1 VNASARI
8 ASARIG
14 RLAGLLVL
22 VLAAAGCATADY
34 GAFAWSGSDESSL
47 QAWFDQDLEPYLAE
61 TLTTHPRF
69 RRETVT
75 VAVMRGDEPQAAPD
89 SLSRALSL
97 RLTRFLQSTPG
108 VNLVWEGGRSAGDC
122 VRREDAH
129 YVIAVDLQ
137 QSGPGSH
144 RLAIRALDRE
154 EGLWVTGF
162 GREWNGRLTRGQYAR
177 SRQPAAT
184 GESRGLR
191 DDPFRED
198 EGDLLAERLA
208 AQLAADFCGFVGEP
222 LVVHAEAAGQDAFVA
237 ATVQLVANNLAR
249 SPHIRSV
256 PDPAAANLI
265 LSGRLYGIDGDLQQ
279 FWVQARPATTGARF
293 PVTDVA
299 AYVATAN
306 PGRLARRS
314 PPDAPSVTDAD
325 GARPAAPPAAP
336 PTAPPARDTGFASAR
351 SVELG
356 ALRLLTPNDHWMCRR
371 ADPWRRGARVLRPGE
386 SLADDDCFALEIE
399 VSGDAEVFL
408 LRRDPAAGLVRMMP
422 GRCGRYGRVPGR
434 SYGEATLRFPS
445 APAGWAHALRPPRAA
460 MREHWIALAVPVDA
474 AAAGLRRH
482 LDRLP
487 DDCAAEDGASVD
499 ADAWL
504 AGLDR
509 AADAAVSIRRL
520 DVPVGRQAARR
531 E

>member
-1 VNASARI
+1 VNAGARI
-8 ASARIG
+8 R
-14 RLAGLLVL
+14 RLAGLV
-22 VLAAAGCATADY
+22 VLALSAAGCATADY
-34 GAFAWSGSDESSL
+34 GTFAWSGSDESSL
-47 QAWFDQDLEPYLAE
+47 EAWFDQELEPYLAE

-97 RLTRFLQSTPG
+97 RLTRFLQTTPG
-108 VNLVWEGGRSAGDC
+108 VNLIWEGGRSAGDC

-129 YVIAVDLQ
+129 YVIAVALQ

-162 GREWNGRLTRGQYAR
+162 GKEWNGRLTRGQYAR

-184 GESRGLR
+184 AESRGLR

-198 EGDLLAERLA
+198 ESDLLAERLA

-222 LVVHAEAAGQDAFVA
+222 LVVHAEAAGRDGFVA
-237 ATVQLVANNLAR
+237 DTVQLVANNLAR

-265 LSGRLYGIDGDLQQ
+265 LSGRLYAIDGDLQQ
-279 FWVQARPATTGARF
+279 FWVQARPATAGARF

-299 AYVATAN
+299 AYVETPD

-314 PPDAPSVTDAD
+314 PPDVTGAPAAD
-325 GARPAAPPAAP
+325 DLRPAAPPAG
-336 PTAPPARDTGFASAR
+336 DTGPGTTD
-351 SVELG
+351 SVALG

-386 SLADDDCFALEIE
+386 SLADDACFALEIE

-408 LRRDPAAGLVRMMP
+408 LRRHPAAGLVRLMP
-422 GRCGRYGRVPGR
+422 GRCGRHGRVPGR

-460 MREHWIALAVPVDA
+460 MRERWIALALPADA
-474 AAAGLRRH
+474 AAADLRRH
-482 LDRLP
+482 LARLP

-509 AADAAVSIRRL
+509 LTNAAVSVRRL

>member
-1 VNASARI
+1 MNAG
-8 ASARIG
+8 ARIG
-14 RLAGLLVL
+14 RHAGLLVL
-22 VLAAAGCATADY
+22 ALAAAGCATADY

-47 QAWFDQDLEPYLAE
+47 EAWLDQELEPYLAE

-75 VAVMRGDEPQAAPD
+75 VAVMRGDAPQAAPD

-129 YVIAVDLQ
+129 YVVAVDLQ

-162 GREWNGRLTRGQYAR
+162 GKEWNGRLTRGQYAR
-177 SRQPAAT
+177 SRQPAVT

-191 DDPFRED
+191 DHPFRED

-208 AQLAADFCGFVGEP
+208 SQLAADFCGFVGEP

-237 ATVQLVANNLAR
+237 DTVQLVANNLAR

-256 PDPAAANLI
+256 RDPAAANLI
-265 LSGRLYGIDGDLQQ
+265 LSGRLYAIDGDLQQ
-279 FWVQARPATTGARF
+279 FWVQARPATAGARF

-299 AYVATAN
+299 AYVETSSPGRVALRSSPDATAA
-306 PGRLARRS
+306 PAAADPLPA
-314 PPDAPSVTDAD
+314 PPDRDPGFDS
-325 GARPAAPPAAP
+325 GRP
-336 PTAPPARDTGFASAR
+336 
-351 SVELG
+351 VELG
-356 ALRLLTPNDHWMCRR
+356 ALRVLTPNDHWMCRR
-371 ADPWRRGARVLRPGE
+371 GDPWRRGARVLRPGE
-386 SLADDDCFALEIE
+386 SLGDDACFALEIE

-408 LRRDPAAGLVRMMP
+408 LRRDPAAGLVRMIP
-422 GRCGRYGRVPGR
+422 GRCGRHGRVPGR
-434 SYGEATLRFPS
+434 TYGEATLRFPS

-460 MREHWIALAVPVDA
+460 MRERWIALALPADA
-474 AAAGLRRH
+474 AAADIRRH
-482 LDRLP
+482 LARLP

-509 AADAAVSIRRL
+509 LTDAAVSVRRL
-520 DVPVGRQAARR
+520 DVPVGRHAARR

>member
-1 VNASARI
+1 MRSRG
-8 ASARIG
+8 RTG
-14 RLAGLLVL
+14 RLVALLAL
-22 VLAAAGCATADY
+22 ALALAAAGCATADY

-47 QAWFDQDLEPYLAE
+47 EAWLDQDLEPYLAE

-75 VAVMRGDEPQAAPD
+75 VALMRGEEPEAAPD

-154 EGLWVTGF
+154 EGLWITGF
-162 GREWNGRLTRGQYAR
+162 GREWNGRLNRGQYAR

-208 AQLAADFCGFVGEP
+208 AKLAADFCGFVGEP
-222 LVVHAEAAGQDAFVA
+222 LVVHAEAADQDAFVA
-237 ATVQLVANNLAR
+237 DTVQLVANNLAR
-249 SPHIRSV
+249 SPYIRSV

-265 LSGRLYGIDGDLQQ
+265 LSGRLYALDGDLRQ
-279 FWVQARPATTGARF
+279 FWVQARPVAAGARF
-293 PVTDVA
+293 PVADVA
-299 AYVATAN
+299 AYVKTTAA
-306 PGRLARRS
+306 GRLARRS
-314 PPDAPSVTDAD
+314 PAEAAALAEPL
-325 GARPAAPPAAP
+325 PAAAP
-336 PTAPPARDTGFASAR
+336 GRLAGPGAGGG
-351 SVELG
+351 VQLG
-356 ALRLLTPNDHWMCRR
+356 ALRVLTPNDHWMCRR
-371 ADPWRRGARVLRPGE
+371 ADPWRRGARVLRAGE
-386 SLADDDCFALEIE
+386 SLADDACFALEIE

-408 LRRDPAAGLVRMMP
+408 LRHDPAAGLVRMMP
-422 GRCGRYGRVPGR
+422 GRCGRHGRVPGR

-460 MREHWIALAVPVDA
+460 MHERWIALALPA
-474 AAAGLRRH
+474 NAGATEFRRH
-482 LDRLP
+482 LAQLP
-487 DDCAAEDGASVD
+487 DDCAAEDGATID
-499 ADAWL
+499 ADLWL
-504 AGLDR
+504 SGLDR
-509 AADAAVSIRRL
+509 LADATVSLRRL

>member
-1 VNASARI
+1 MRLRTGVA
-8 ASARIG
+8 
-14 RLAGLLVL
+14 RLAGALFLA
-22 VLAAAGCATADY
+22 LAAAGCATADY

-47 QAWFDQDLEPYLAE
+47 EAWFDQELEPYLAE

-75 VAVMRGDEPQAAPD
+75 VAVMHGDEPQAAPD

-108 VNLVWEGGRSAGDC
+108 VNLIWDGGRSAGDC

-162 GREWNGRLTRGQYAR
+162 GKEWNGRLTRGQYAR

-184 GESRGLR
+184 AESRGLR

-208 AQLAADFCGFVGEP
+208 AGLAADFCGFVGEP
-222 LVVHAEAAGQDAFVA
+222 LVVHAEAVGQNAFVA
-237 ATVQLVANNLAR
+237 DTVQLVANNLAR

-265 LSGRLYGIDGDLQQ
+265 LSGRLYAIDGDLQQ
-279 FWVQARPATTGARF
+279 FWVQARPATAGARF

-299 AYVATAN
+299 AYVETSI
-306 PGRLARRS
+306 PGRLVGRS
-314 PPDAPSVTDAD
+314 SPDAPAAPVEDNPL
-325 GARPAAPPAAP
+325 PAAL
-336 PTAPPARDTGFASAR
+336 PARRPGFDSPGA
-351 SVELG
+351 VELG
-356 ALRLLTPNDHWMCRR
+356 ALRVLTPNDHWMCRR

-386 SLADDDCFALEIE
+386 SLADDACFALEIE
-399 VSGDAEVFL
+399 VGGDAEVFL

-422 GRCGRYGRVPGR
+422 GRCGRHGRVPGR
-434 SYGEATLRFPS
+434 TYGEATLRFPS
-445 APAGWAHALRPPRAA
+445 GPAGWAHALRPPRAA
-460 MREHWIALAVPVDA
+460 MRERWIALALPADA
-474 AAAGLRRH
+474 GAADLRRH
-482 LDRLP
+482 LSRLP

-504 AGLDR
+504 ADLDR
-509 AADAAVSIRRL
+509 MTDAAVSVRRL
-520 DVPVGRQAARR
+520 DVPVGRQAAKR